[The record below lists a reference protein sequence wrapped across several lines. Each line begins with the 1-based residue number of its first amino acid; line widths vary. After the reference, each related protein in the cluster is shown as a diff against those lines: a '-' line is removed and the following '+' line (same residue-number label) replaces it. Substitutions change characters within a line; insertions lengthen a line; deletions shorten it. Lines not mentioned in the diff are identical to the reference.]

1 MGRDT
6 AADRATRLLAILHL
20 LRPGS
25 RLSLDAIADQL
36 GITRAE
42 AAEDLEA
49 LSCCGLAPYSPD
61 ALVPV
66 LIDGEV
72 AYVWGD
78 LPALDK
84 AIRLSEGQVRA
95 VLAALQAAGLPA
107 EDPLCAKLV
116 AASGDADAA
125 GRIRRVL
132 TSARDDASG
141 EALKAAALATEQGFA
156 MRLIYQGIA
165 EQQSRERIV
174 EPVSLVN
181 ERGHWYLEAYARDSG
196 ALRTFRLDRVR
207 AAEVLGERTPHR
219 ALSPSGTALLTEGLP
234 LALVRLA
241 PGEEMNSRDWPGA
254 EVVSVDDTGTVF
266 TIPYA
271 GTAWIARQIVARLGA
286 AEMLEPAEVADAVRV
301 LALAAAED
309 SAL

>member
-1 MGRDT
+1 MSKDT
-6 AADRATRLLAILHL
+6 AAERATRLLAILHL

-25 RLSLDAIADQL
+25 RISLDAIADQL

-66 LIDGEV
+66 LVDGEV

-95 VLAALQAAGLPA
+95 VLTALQAAGLPA
-107 EDPLCAKLV
+107 EDPLCAKLA
-116 AASGDADAA
+116 AASVDADVAE
-125 GRIRRVL
+125 RIKRVL
-132 TSARDDASG
+132 TSARDEASG
-141 EALKAAALATEQGFA
+141 DSLKAAALATEQGFVV
-156 MRLIYQGIA
+156 RLVYQGIA
-165 EQQSRERIV
+165 EQQPRERIV

-207 AAEVLGERTPHR
+207 AAEVLGERVPHR
-219 ALSPSGTALLTEGLP
+219 ALSPSGAALVTDGLP
-234 LALVRLA
+234 LATVRLA
-241 PGEEMNSRDWPGA
+241 PGEEVSSRDWPGA
-254 EVVSVDDTGTVF
+254 QVVSVDETGTVF
-266 TIPYA
+266 TVPYA
-271 GTAWIARQIVARLGA
+271 GTAWIARQILARLGA
-286 AEMLEPAEVADAVRV
+286 AEVLEPAEVRDAVRD
-301 LALAAAED
+301 LALAAAEV
-309 SAL
+309 SVL